1 MKLCKHINIPVNPI
15 NPKVINFWGNKN
27 VNNVNNILN
36 DIKRRKTSPV
46 FINNE
51 NGKTTFG
58 NDRAQ

>member
-51 NGKTTFG
+51 NGK
-58 NDRAQ
+58 N